1 MPLNLFEHQQRALDL
16 TKDRKRV
23 AYFLDMGLG
32 KTYVGAEK
40 MMQIGNE
47 TNIVVCQKSKI
58 TDWIEHFET
67 NYPAKVFD
75 LTKKLT
81 DFMAF
86 SDQKI
91 GVINYDLIWR
101 RKDFT
106 KLKGF
111 TLMLDESSE
120 IQNASAKRTKF
131 ILKLKADALIL
142 LSGTPVGGKYENL
155 WSQLKLMGYDITKAQ
170 FDSMYVNWNTLDLAD
185 RRIKVVDKA
194 NPYKNV
200 DRLKKKLHEH
210 GAVFQKT
217 EEVFTLPD
225 QNFQVIKVPKP
236 QGYDRFK
243 KNSFLIKDGNEI
255 TGENSL
261 TKLLGYRQ
269 LCGRWSKEKLEAVKD
284 MIASTNERL
293 VIFYNFN
300 TELELLKGLCADRP
314 VSEVNGSKHDLA
326 AYEKEGDS
334 ITLVQYQAGAK
345 GLNLQKCCRII
356 YFTLPLS
363 SENFEQSKKRIHRI
377 GQDRPCFYYIPIC
390 QGTIEMEIM
399 RTLERKKDFTDD
411 LFKGVENGSRKEF

>member
-131 ILKLKADALIL
+131 ILKLKADAVIL

-155 WSQLKLMGYDITKAQ
+155 WSQLKLMGYD
-170 FDSMYVNWNTLDLAD
+170 
-185 RRIKVVDKA
+185 
-194 NPYKNV
+194 
-200 DRLKKKLHEH
+200 
-210 GAVFQKT
+210 
-217 EEVFTLPD
+217 
-225 QNFQVIKVPKP
+225 
-236 QGYDRFK
+236 
-243 KNSFLIKDGNEI
+243 
-255 TGENSL
+255 
-261 TKLLGYRQ
+261 
-269 LCGRWSKEKLEAVKD
+269 
-284 MIASTNERL
+284 
-293 VIFYNFN
+293 
-300 TELELLKGLCADRP
+300 
-314 VSEVNGSKHDLA
+314 
-326 AYEKEGDS
+326 
-334 ITLVQYQAGAK
+334 
-345 GLNLQKCCRII
+345 
-356 YFTLPLS
+356 
-363 SENFEQSKKRIHRI
+363 
-377 GQDRPCFYYIPIC
+377 
-390 QGTIEMEIM
+390 
-399 RTLERKKDFTDD
+399 
-411 LFKGVENGSRKEF
+411 